1 MGDPVDVTREK
12 LLGAAHDL
20 LVERRGSEPSVAELC
35 ARAGV
40 NVAMVSYCFGG
51 KRALLDALLER
62 TVVGVV
68 SQLDALE
75 ALDLS
80 PRETLRRHVGGVIEN
95 YLRYPYAVALGERL
109 GDPDGR
115 LAAGF
120 AQPLLAFHTRLLARG
135 EAAGEFRPGIDPALF
150 FASLVGMCEF
160 FFSARTWMEAA
171 TGSDVDA
178 PLVARYTDH
187 CAALLLE
194 GVAAP

>member
-1 MGDPVDVTREK
+1 VGEPVDVTREK
-12 LLGAAHDL
+12 LLSAAHDL
-20 LVERRGSEPSVAELC
+20 LVERRGSEPSVSELC

-68 SQLDALE
+68 TQLDALE
-75 ALDLS
+75 GLGLS
-80 PRETLRRHVGGVIEN
+80 PRETLRRHIGGVIEN

-115 LAAGF
+115 LAEGF
-120 AQPLLAFHTRLLARG
+120 ARPLLAFHTRLLARG
-135 EAAGEFRPGIDPALF
+135 EAAGEFRGGLDPALF
-150 FASLVGMCEF
+150 FASLVGACEF

-178 PLVARYTDH
+178 ALVARYTEH
-187 CAALLLE
+187 CAALLLD
-194 GVAAP
+194 GVRR